1 LKLFRILILW
11 ILALQLLNMSI
22 YSEAYW
28 FYYNG
33 NLADNHLGVQADPT
47 ETIVEWLVE
56 MKFGQ
61 LDAFTYDQHNID
73 AKNITK
79 HIAFQIDLENEK
91 ISICFIK
98 QGSKVCYADFI
109 SDPESNSRD
118 IFSPPPDRDHF
129 FLYNTI

>member
-1 LKLFRILILW
+1 LKILRPLILW

-22 YSEAYW
+22 CSEAYW

-33 NLADNHLGVQADPT
+33 SLANSHLGVQADPT

-56 MKFGQ
+56 MKFCQ

-73 AKNITK
+73 AKNLTK
-79 HIAFQIDLENEK
+79 HIAFQIDLENDK
-91 ISICFIK
+91 FSICFIK

-109 SDPESNSRD
+109 SDPESNARD
-118 IFSPPPDRDHF
+118 VFSPPPDGDHSS
-129 FLYNTI
+129 I